1 VNVVGKDFRE
11 DFLNGIGWV
20 KEETFSH
27 LPSLF
32 LTVWNSG
39 DKARVPTVRDDGTE
53 RYRNMGH
60 DLPLDLM

>member
-11 DFLNGIGWV
+11 DFLNEIGWV

-32 LTVWNSG
+32 LTVWNS
-39 DKARVPTVRDDGTE
+39 DTGTWGMI
-53 RYRNMGH
+53 Y
-60 DLPLDLM
+60 LWI